1 MNQKFCITTTHGRKI
16 GRGKEN
22 KYQDKIIKIST
33 DAGKSW
39 IPITFKELYA
49 IAIEIGVNEEGLHP
63 QKEGYRGYTMML
75 DEFNF
80 QVTHGIEERLTMENI
95 N

>member
-1 MNQKFCITTTHGRKI
+1 MNQKFRITTTHGRKI

-33 DAGKSW
+33 DAGKSY

-63 QKEGYRGYTMML
+63 QKDGWRGYTMML
-75 DEFNF
+75 NEFKFN
-80 QVTHGIEERLTMENI
+80 VTHGIEERLVAENL

>member
-1 MNQKFCITTTHGRKI
+1 MNPKFRIKTTHGRKI

-33 DAGKSW
+33 DTGKSW
-39 IPITFKELYA
+39 IAITFKELYA

-63 QKEGYRGYTMML
+63 QKDGWKGYTMML
-75 DEFNF
+75 DEFKFN
-80 QVTHGIEERLTMENI
+80 VTHGIEERLTTENL